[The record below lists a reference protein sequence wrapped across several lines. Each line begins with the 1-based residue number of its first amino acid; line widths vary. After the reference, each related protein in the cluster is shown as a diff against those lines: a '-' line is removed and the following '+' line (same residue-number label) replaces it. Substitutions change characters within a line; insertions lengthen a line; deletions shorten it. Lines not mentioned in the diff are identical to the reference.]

1 MSIFVG
7 LDFPAYKLKV
17 LDIMKKYPSNESTI
31 AKDKEGFTGDYKK
44 EVREAFPPGPT
55 KNSPETKL

>member
-1 MSIFVG
+1 
-7 LDFPAYKLKV
+7 
-17 LDIMKKYPSNESTI
+17 MKKYPSNESTI

-55 KNSPETKL
+55 KTSPETKL